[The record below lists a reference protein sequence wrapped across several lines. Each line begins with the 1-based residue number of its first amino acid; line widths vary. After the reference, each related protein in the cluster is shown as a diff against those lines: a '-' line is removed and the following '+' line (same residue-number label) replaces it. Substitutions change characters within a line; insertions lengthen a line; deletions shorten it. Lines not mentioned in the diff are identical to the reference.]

1 LRPIAAHNA
10 AAHRFVP
17 PPATHSPIAAQ
28 TVFYDAIK
36 SPQWL
41 GTNKRGA
48 TSNTGIAAISERFGR
63 SSSAKHPRSLATN
76 PPSPACSQH
85 FDSHVI
91 LDLLQCNDSRHA
103 GQEFQSEFKNEFQND
118 HTSVKRSSHLFISKR
133 KPQISKRKPQT
144 EAGRIQ
150 A

>member
-1 LRPIAAHNA
+1 
-10 AAHRFVP
+10 
-17 PPATHSPIAAQ
+17 
-28 TVFYDAIK
+28 
-36 SPQWL
+36 
-41 GTNKRGA
+41 
-48 TSNTGIAAISERFGR
+48 
-63 SSSAKHPRSLATN
+63 
-76 PPSPACSQH
+76 
-85 FDSHVI
+85 VI

-133 KPQISKRKPQT
+133 KSQT